1 MNLNRWAKPTFQG
14 SSRLWVIAG
23 ALVVIGVLPLL
34 ATAQEGP
41 AETISPLRVESD
53 PNGVNI
59 ATGKARLNLPIL
71 ADPADRIYSA
81 STEMPEVVSP
91 AVEGDVDS
99 PGVPAPSVASA
110 VVDTDISNTEP
121 L

>member
-59 ATGKARLNLPIL
+59 ATGKARLDLPSL
-71 ADPADRIYSA
+71 A
-81 STEMPEVVSP
+81 
-91 AVEGDVDS
+91 
-99 PGVPAPSVASA
+99 VPAAPNLRFARLQNAAPYA
-110 VVDTDISNTEP
+110 VVRE
-121 L
+121 